1 MEYNKKIEKG
11 DDVVLLYAFPGD
23 HQPRSALKWLL
34 SLVKDVEESGGCVLA
49 NNEEEKSIFISLKK
63 SQKSILEEISKK
75 EIDFLLINLKLC
87 DCMIVIAVNLKYY
100 IISIGIEKK
109 NEKKIGKIED
119 IIFH

>member
-1 MEYNKKIEKG
+1 MEYYKKIEKG
-11 DDVVLLYAFPGD
+11 DDIALLYHFPGD
-23 HQPRSALKWLL
+23 NQPRSALKWLL
-34 SLVKDVEESGGCVLA
+34 SLVKDVEESGGCVLT

-63 SQKSILEEISKK
+63 SQKSILEEISKR